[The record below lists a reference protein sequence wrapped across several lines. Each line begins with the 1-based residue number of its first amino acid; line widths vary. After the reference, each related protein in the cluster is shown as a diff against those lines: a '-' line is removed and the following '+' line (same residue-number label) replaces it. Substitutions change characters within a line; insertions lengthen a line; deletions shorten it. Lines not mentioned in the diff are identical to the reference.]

1 MGRQSTE
8 GSRRFIGEEALGFR
22 RPPERTA
29 FEPGRHRRDR
39 RLQLVRR
46 QRLSPPL
53 LRPRQ
58 QEHARDRHDGCD
70 GRQQVAVVHLGD
82 EDRPEGDRERLRHR
96 DQRVSGRG
104 GPSLQFVGRPALQER
119 DETDDDQR
127 QAGPEDDGAR
137 EDGREVRHH
146 EEDGAGSEQQ
156 QAEAHDGPL
165 AQASDRARRHD
176 SAHDGSHSLHGD
188 HDTEE
193 RGGSVQPLADDGE
206 SDRLKK
212 PDHEAGD
219 RRRDHGLAQDDVSPQ
234 VSRPRRD
241 LGPAML
247 LERGGSLLVH
257 ADAAERSGGD
267 EERPRVDEGDGAT
280 AEGGEQPGAGQRPEQ
295 PQALADRLEEAV
307 RITEQVVVQHRDEQA

>member
-119 DETDDDQR
+119 DEADDDQR
-127 QAGPEDDGAR
+127 QAGPEDDGPR
-137 EDGREVRHH
+137 EDGREVGHH
-146 EEDGAGSEQQ
+146 EEDGAGGEQQ
-156 QAEAHDGPL
+156 QPEADHGPF
-165 AQASDRARRHD
+165 AQAADRLRGDD
-176 SAHDGSHSLHGD
+176 STHDGSHALHGD
-188 HDTEE
+188 HDAEE
-193 RGGSVQPLADDGE
+193 RGGTVQTLADDGE
-206 SDRLKK
+206 SNRLEK

-219 RRRDHGLAQDDVSPQ
+219 SRRHDRLAEDDVP
-234 VSRPRRD
+234 P
-241 LGPAML
+241 
-247 LERGGSLLVH
+247 
-257 ADAAERSGGD
+257 
-267 EERPRVDEGDGAT
+267 
-280 AEGGEQPGAGQRPEQ
+280 
-295 PQALADRLEEAV
+295 
-307 RITEQVVVQHRDEQA
+307 